1 MSKVEVYLNQSQI
14 KNLKSIL
21 DQSEM
26 GFHLLFD
33 NQSIANTFRKDF
45 SEDDFFQAENI
56 KLVQTDLLK
65 LLQLKSMPDKQE
77 FIRCLPDENRE
88 RLIRAY
94 FYIIENNLKN
104 SQKLSH

>member
-1 MSKVEVYLNQSQI
+1 
-14 KNLKSIL
+14 
-21 DQSEM
+21 M

-33 NQSIANTFRKDF
+33 NKAIADAFKSTI

-56 KLVQTDLLK
+56 KLVQNDLLK
-65 LLQLKSMPDKQE
+65 LLQLKSLTDKQE
-77 FIRCLPDENRE
+77 FVRCLPEENKE

-104 SQKLSH
+104 SKKLSH